1 MLTAILHIFCVV
13 FPAQAVLWNFDEGP
27 IHIYKN
33 ARGPSELEDSP
44 LSPRDEAATQN
55 AKIFLQQFLPTLDTT
70 LMRSVNRIHLRE
82 LNTVVALYLYNFM
95 VNGFQQATLDNLTVR
110 LGGTIRLD
118 FNLSFPSLTTDGI
131 VFVNGLIDQH
141 HFASIANLSTVSNDV
156 KVSGVLTVATM
167 LLPSNINVFQIVDA
181 AISIDVSKILISLEI
196 IQELVDFQITLMEFT
211 NKRLED
217 IVNSISRV
225 VFKLINEELAQVPA
239 ISVID
244 YLISK
249 QQPKPSDK
257 NRNLHLRSERY
268 VEAYPYYSYEYI
280 NE

>member
-1 MLTAILHIFCVV
+1 MLIVVLHILCVV
-13 FPAQAVLWNFDEGP
+13 FSAQAVFLNYDKGP
-27 IHIYKN
+27 IHIHKN

-44 LSPRDEAATQN
+44 LSRRDEAATQN

-70 LMRSVNRIHLRE
+70 LMRSVNRFHLRE
-82 LNTVVALYLYNFM
+82 LNTVVVLYLYNFM
-95 VNGFQQATLDNLTVR
+95 VHGFQQAVLDNLAVR

-118 FNLSFPSLTTDGI
+118 FTLSVPSLTTDGM

-156 KVSGVLTVATM
+156 KVSGVLTVATL

-181 AISIDVSKILISLEI
+181 AISIDVSKIMISFEI
-196 IQELVDFQITLMEFT
+196 IQELVDFQITLTEFT

-239 ISVID
+239 YSVID
-244 YLISK
+244 YLISS
-249 QQPKPSDK
+249 KPSDK
-257 NRNLHLRSERY
+257 NRNLHLRSEP
-268 VEAYPYYSYEYI
+268 YPYYSYEYI
-280 NE
+280 SE